1 MTKHRR
7 LIGLTGTNAA
17 GKGEAA
23 AFFRHRGFAYFSLS
37 DVIRD
42 ELKCKGLDPDRNNL
56 IRTGNAL
63 RQQFG
68 SDVLARRVL
77 EKVTGDSVIDSI
89 RNPDEI
95 EFLRRH
101 DDFTLLAI
109 DAPLE
114 FRFERA
120 RKRGR
125 NESALTLEEFQA
137 KENEE
142 RTDDPAGQQLTQVM
156 RMADHIILNDST
168 LQEFHRKLEA
178 FL

>member
-1 MTKHRR
+1 MIRRRR

-23 AFFRHRGFAYFSLS
+23 AFFQHHGFDYLSLS

-42 ELKCKGLDPDRNNL
+42 ELKRKGLDFDRDNL
-56 IRTGNAL
+56 IRAGNAL
-63 RQQFG
+63 RQEFG
-68 SDVLARRVL
+68 PDVLARRIM

-89 RNPDEI
+89 RNPNEI
-95 EFLRRH
+95 EFLRRQ

-109 DAPLE
+109 DAPLDL
-114 FRFERA
+114 RYERA
-120 RKRGR
+120 RRRGR
-125 NESALTLEEFQA
+125 NESALNLEEFRA
-137 KENEE
+137 KEAEE
-142 RTDDPAGQQLTQVM
+142 KTDDPAGQQLTRVI
-156 RMADHIILNDST
+156 RMADHIIVNDST

>member
-1 MTKHRR
+1 MTQHRR

-23 AFFRHRGFAYFSLS
+23 AFFRQRGFAYFSLS

-42 ELKCKGLDPDRNNL
+42 ELKCKGLDLDRNNL

-114 FRFERA
+114 LRFERA